1 MTSETANYMQLLRRH
16 LRRLPADEIDDI
28 IEFYSEYLADAGL
41 DTKAAIE
48 QELGTPR
55 QLALKILADHSIKE
69 EAADQ
74 RPVSK
79 TKIKTMWLVILAL
92 LATPATL
99 LIGII
104 LVSMLIAIFAVV
116 FSGVVVIVS
125 LAGAGIFLTAAA
137 IFTGLSLLFT
147 NLATGLFYLGLG
159 LIGLGLLMV
168 VIPLV
173 WGCSVWIVKACTR
186 LVQHVYRKYIKKEA
200 AK

>member
-1 MTSETANYMQLLRRH
+1 MTSETAKYMQMLRRY
-16 LRRLPADEIDDI
+16 LRKLPDDEIDDI
-28 IEFYSEYLADAGL
+28 VEFYSEYLADAGI
-41 DTKAAIE
+41 DTKAEIE

-69 EAADQ
+69 DQ
-74 RPVSK
+74 RVVSK
-79 TKIKTMWLVILAL
+79 TKIKTTWLIILAL

-99 LIGII
+99 IIGLI
-104 LVSMLIAIFAVV
+104 LLSVLIAIFAVV
-116 FSGVVVIVS
+116 FSGVVVVIS
-125 LAGAGIFLTAAA
+125 LAGGGIFLTAAA

-147 NLATGLFYLGLG
+147 NLGTGLFYLGIG
-159 LIGLGLLMV
+159 LLGLLLI

-186 LVQHVYRKYIKKEA
+186 LVQHVYYKYIKKEA

>member
-1 MTSETANYMQLLRRH
+1 MTSETAKYMQMLRRY
-16 LRRLPADEIDDI
+16 LRKLPDDEIDDI
-28 IEFYSEYLADAGL
+28 VEFYSEYLADAGI
-41 DTKAAIE
+41 DTKAEIE

-69 EAADQ
+69 EAEDQ
-74 RPVSK
+74 RVVSK
-79 TKIKTMWLVILAL
+79 TKIKTTWLIILAL

-99 LIGII
+99 IIGLI
-104 LVSMLIAIFAVV
+104 L
-116 FSGVVVIVS
+116 
-125 LAGAGIFLTAAA
+125 LTAAA

-147 NLATGLFYLGLG
+147 NLGTGLFYLGIG
-159 LIGLGLLMV
+159 LLGLGLLLI

-186 LVQHVYRKYIKKEA
+186 LVQHVYYRYIKKEA

>member
-1 MTSETANYMQLLRRH
+1 M
-16 LRRLPADEIDDI
+16 
-28 IEFYSEYLADAGL
+28 ADAGI
-41 DTKAAIE
+41 DTKAEIE

-69 EAADQ
+69 ETEDQ
-74 RPVSK
+74 RVVSK
-79 TKIKTMWLVILAL
+79 TKIKTTWLIILTL

-99 LIGII
+99 IIGLI
-104 LVSMLIAIFAVV
+104 LLSVLIAIFAVV
-116 FSGVVVIVS
+116 FSGVVVVIS
-125 LAGAGIFLTAAA
+125 LAGGGIFLTAAA

-147 NLATGLFYLGLG
+147 NLGTGLFYLGIG
-159 LIGLGLLMV
+159 LLGLGLLLI

-186 LVQHVYRKYIKKEA
+186 LVQHVYYRYIKKEA

>member
-1 MTSETANYMQLLRRH
+1 MTSETAKYMQMLRRY
-16 LRRLPADEIDDI
+16 LRKLPDDEIDDI
-28 IEFYSEYLADAGL
+28 VEFYSEYLADAGI
-41 DTKAAIE
+41 DTKAEIE

-69 EAADQ
+69 DQ
-74 RPVSK
+74 RVVSK
-79 TKIKTMWLVILAL
+79 TKIKTTWLIILAL

-99 LIGII
+99 IIGLI
-104 LVSMLIAIFAVV
+104 LLSVLIAIFAVV
-116 FSGVVVIVS
+116 FSGVVVVIS
-125 LAGAGIFLTAAA
+125 LAGGGIFLTAAA

-147 NLATGLFYLGLG
+147 NLGTGLFYLG
-159 LIGLGLLMV
+159 IGLLI

-186 LVQHVYRKYIKKEA
+186 LVQHVYYKYIKKEA

>member
-1 MTSETANYMQLLRRH
+1 MTSETAKYMQMLRRY
-16 LRRLPADEIDDI
+16 LRKLPDDEIDEI
-28 IEFYSEYLADAGL
+28 VEFYSEYLADAGI
-41 DTKAAIE
+41 DTKAEIE

-69 EAADQ
+69 EAEDQ
-74 RPVSK
+74 RVVSK
-79 TKIKTMWLVILAL
+79 TKIKTTWLIILTL

-99 LIGII
+99 I
-104 LVSMLIAIFAVV
+104 LLSVLIAIFAVV
-116 FSGVVVIVS
+116 FSGVVVVIS
-125 LAGAGIFLTAAA
+125 LAGGGIFLTAAA

-147 NLATGLFYLGLG
+147 NLGTGLFYLGIG
-159 LIGLGLLMV
+159 LLGLGLLLI

-186 LVQHVYRKYIKKEA
+186 LVQHVYYRYIKKEA